1 MDEKEIKRTTD
12 PRKKRSGQKAPAI
25 CRISDARSHPAARRL
40 RAEPER
46 TSKSGECG
54 NFVRK
59 GSRRR

>member
-12 PRKKRSGQKAPAI
+12 SRKK
-25 CRISDARSHPAARRL
+25 
-40 RAEPER
+40 AEWAKR